1 MQTLIMQVFTFEA
14 TWIGHNGYETDS
26 LAISAANLADAEAV
40 AVREIN
46 GVNSFADCLIS
57 LDLLDVQPDLD

>member
-1 MQTLIMQVFTFEA
+1 MQGFTMLVFTFEA

-26 LAISAANLADAEAV
+26 LAIQAANLADAKA
-40 AVREIN
+40 AAAREIN

-57 LDLLDVQPDLD
+57 LDLLDVVPDQD